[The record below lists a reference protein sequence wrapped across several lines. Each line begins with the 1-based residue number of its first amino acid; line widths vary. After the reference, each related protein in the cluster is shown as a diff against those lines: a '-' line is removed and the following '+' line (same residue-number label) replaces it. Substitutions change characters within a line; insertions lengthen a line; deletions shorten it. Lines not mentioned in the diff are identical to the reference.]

1 MDYNIIEMQFYV
13 YFIRLLTDS
22 DYNKKLVIFMA
33 ITINNNVE
41 KIKIQGYSKRKFI
54 PVANINKPKSV
65 PIP

>member
-41 KIKIQGYSKRKFI
+41 KIKI
-54 PVANINKPKSV
+54 
-65 PIP
+65 